1 MWKEAEKKLKKGIE
15 AEMHFYCKDK
25 EICTRFIC
33 DLDTKKKEKRG
44 GGCVIK
50 PSKVK
55 RKGGTFPVEEL
66 SDEKTRFKKKKMM
79 LDRKE
84 ERLEKEQELLDVR
97 AVQQTK
103 ESRRLSDGVNA
114 LNKEKKKVSEGV
126 NALNKEKKK
135 VWEVGVEQKHQQD
148 ELERGAA
155 ALAQKEVDLERSFA
169 KKEEELE
176 SKELE
181 LTRKFGNLELEL
193 TRNMESREFAL
204 KRNLLVLR
212 NCEKI
217 ERCPSLSPLPSPE
230 NPPSRNLREN

>member
-1 MWKEAEKKLKKGIE
+1 MWKEAEKKLKRGIE

-44 GGCVIK
+44 GGCGIK

-55 RKGGTFPVEEL
+55 RKGGTFPLEEL
-66 SDEKTRFKKKKMM
+66 RDEKTRFKKKKMM

-103 ESRRLSDGVNA
+103 ESRRLSD
-114 LNKEKKKVSEGV
+114 GV

-217 ERCPSLSPLPSPE
+217 ERCPCLSSPPSPE
-230 NPPSRNLREN
+230 N